1 MLAALISNISPEILG
16 ARVFTTALVVVAVSW
31 AVGAFGPLIGGTL
44 AGLPIILGPGFY
56 FLATQ
61 APAPFVSQA
70 ASYAL
75 LSLCATQFFLLAYI
89 ATAWRGIPLASLGC
103 AIATWLLAA
112 LILQFLPAHPVMG
125 MALFVLTT
133 GACLRL
139 SIRFISPVPAMTDK
153 PGWGLLITRGLLAG
167 ALVAAVTTLSYWLGS
182 SGSGLLLAFPIGYT
196 MVAVTVHQKYGT
208 ASAVATLRSA
218 LLGTVGVAGFC
229 TALALAIPHG
239 SAITAFAI
247 ALATSALITF
257 GLVFAQRIRT
267 IAKTR
272 RSAPR

>member
-1 MLAALISNISPEILG
+1 MLAALISDIPPEVL
-16 ARVFTTALVVVAVSW
+16 ATRVFTTASVVVAVAW
-31 AVGAFGPLIGGTL
+31 AVGAFGPLIGGVL
-44 AGLPIILGPGFY
+44 AGLPVILGPGFY
-56 FLATQ
+56 FLVTQ

-103 AIATWLLAA
+103 AIVTWLLAA
-112 LILQFLPAHPVMG
+112 LVLQFLPAHPALG

-133 GACLRL
+133 GACRHL

-153 PGWGLLITRGLLAG
+153 PGWGLLVARGLLAG
-167 ALVAAVTTLSYWLGS
+167 TLVAAVTTLSYWLGS

-196 MVAVTVHQKYGT
+196 VVAVTVHQKYGT

-218 LLGTVGVAGFC
+218 LLGTASLAGFC
-229 TALALAIPHG
+229 ATLALAIPHG
-239 SAITAFAI
+239 SAATAFAI
-247 ALATSALITF
+247 ALATSVLITF
-257 GLVFAQRIRT
+257 GLVFGRWSRT
-267 IAKTR
+267 VAKTR
-272 RSAPR
+272 